1 VPGLY
6 ITMDLVT
13 IFHPVQ
19 LLIAPFF
26 LTSTLALSTDKCS
39 HDLLVDTISEME
51 HCITKIGTEVD
62 FCQAHQDIL
71 SCSRSGLNACFSP
84 AEVEAILTVQ
94 KAELRT
100 ATETVFS
107 PSVYVDVALQKQL
120 EELLNS
126 CYYIP
131 SKEEAS
137 KVELKR
143 LYWLDYVYTDGN
155 CSKEEIGQVQ
165 KSLESCM
172 DKQTVEF
179 QTQVAGIKTAI
190 SLKEKVCKIM
200 NKTYGRCFRLI
211 YPSCFSTR
219 DTSYLDSQTVELF
232 REGLQVSQEPGL
244 LDFSMADCLAPRS
257 LPTATSSS
265 SRTTIEPVSTTFV
278 ASIVFYIFGIR
289 QNQI

>member
-1 VPGLY
+1 
-6 ITMDLVT
+6 MDLVT
-13 IFHPVQ
+13 IFHPAQ
-19 LLIAPFF
+19 LLMAPFF
-26 LTSTLALSTDKCS
+26 LASTLALSTDKCS

-155 CSKEEIGQVQ
+155 CSKAEIGQVQ

-257 LPTATSSS
+257 LPRASSS
-265 SRTTIEPVSTTFV
+265 ASRATIPPASTLAAAIV
-278 ASIVFYIFGIR
+278 VCLSIIH
-289 QNQI
+289 QNKQ

>member
-1 VPGLY
+1 
-6 ITMDLVT
+6 MDLVT

-19 LLIAPFF
+19 LLMAPFF
-26 LTSTLALSTDKCS
+26 LSSTLALSTDKCS

-155 CSKEEIGQVQ
+155 CIKAEIGQVQ

-257 LPTATSSS
+257 LPTASSSS

-278 ASIVFYIFGIR
+278 ASIAFYIFGIR

>member
-1 VPGLY
+1 
-6 ITMDLVT
+6 MDLVT

-155 CSKEEIGQVQ
+155 CSKAEIGQVQ

-257 LPTATSSS
+257 LPTASSSS
-265 SRTTIEPVSTTFV
+265 SRTTIPPASTLAAAIV
-278 ASIVFYIFGIR
+278 VCLSIIH
-289 QNQI
+289 QNKQ

>member
-1 VPGLY
+1 MLQNES
-6 ITMDLVT
+6 DLSG
-13 IFHPVQ
+13 I
-19 LLIAPFF
+19 LAPNI
-26 LTSTLALSTDKCS
+26 K
-39 HDLLVDTISEME
+39 
-51 HCITKIGTEVD
+51 
-62 FCQAHQDIL
+62 
-71 SCSRSGLNACFSP
+71 
-84 AEVEAILTVQ
+84 VEAILTVQ

-155 CSKEEIGQVQ
+155 CSKAEIGQVQ

-257 LPTATSSS
+257 LPKASSSS
-265 SRTTIEPVSTTFV
+265 SRTIIPP
-278 ASIVFYIFGIR
+278 ASILAAAIVVGLSIIH
-289 QNQI
+289 QNKQ

>member
-1 VPGLY
+1 
-6 ITMDLVT
+6 MDLVT
-13 IFHPVQ
+13 ILHPLQ
-19 LLIAPFF
+19 LLMAPFF

-84 AEVEAILTVQ
+84 AEVDAILTVQ

-155 CSKEEIGQVQ
+155 CSKAEIGQVQ

-257 LPTATSSS
+257 LPTALSSS
-265 SRTTIEPVSTTFV
+265 FRTTSPPAYTLAAAIVV
-278 ASIVFYIFGIR
+278 CLSIIH
-289 QNQI
+289 QNKQ

>member
-1 VPGLY
+1 MMGSSKISLPRL
-6 ITMDLVT
+6 L
-13 IFHPVQ
+13 FLLQ
-19 LLIAPFF
+19 LLSPAFP
-26 LTSTLALSTDKCS
+26 LSTDKCS

-71 SCSRSGLNACFSP
+71 SCSRGGLNACFKP
-84 AEVEAILTVQ
+84 EEVEAILTVQ

-107 PSVYVDVALQKQL
+107 PSVYVDVALQEQL

-155 CSKEEIGQVQ
+155 CTKTEIGQVQ

-172 DKQTVEF
+172 DKQTIEF
-179 QTQVAGIKTAI
+179 QTQVAGIKSAI

-219 DTSYLDSQTVELF
+219 DSTYLDSQTVELF
-232 REGLQVSQEPGL
+232 REGLEVSQEPGL
-244 LDFSMADCLAPRS
+244 LDFSMADCLAPRTH
-257 LPTATSSS
+257 PTTSSS
-265 SRTTIEPVSTTFV
+265 QTQSP
-278 ASIVFYIFGIR
+278 ASIFAAYLAFALLVIH
-289 QNQI
+289 QNQFLT

>member
-1 VPGLY
+1 MGSRKTSLPRL
-6 ITMDLVT
+6 L
-13 IFHPVQ
+13 FLLQ
-19 LLIAPFF
+19 LIAPAF
-26 LTSTLALSTDKCS
+26 ALSTDKCS

-71 SCSRSGLNACFSP
+71 SCSRNGLNACFKP

-107 PSVYVDVALQKQL
+107 PSVYVDVALQEQL

-155 CSKEEIGQVQ
+155 CSKTEIGQVQ

-172 DKQTVEF
+172 DKQTIEF
-179 QTQVAGIKTAI
+179 QTQVGGIKSAT
-190 SLKEKVCKIM
+190 SLREKVCKIM

-211 YPSCFSTR
+211 YPSCFSKR
-219 DTSYLDSQTVELF
+219 DSSYLDSQTVELF
-232 REGLQVSQEPGL
+232 REGLEVSQEPGL
-244 LDFSMADCLAPRS
+244 LDFSMADCLAART
-257 LPTATSSS
+257 LPTASSS
-265 SRTTIEPVSTTFV
+265 SSQTQSSDF
-278 ASIVFYIFGIR
+278 IFAAYLAFTLLVVH
-289 QNQI
+289 QNQFLT

>member
-1 VPGLY
+1 MMGGRAVSLHRP
-6 ITMDLVT
+6 I
-13 IFHPVQ
+13 
-19 LLIAPFF
+19 LLLLLQPLEFF
-26 LTSTLALSTDKCS
+26 LLSPASALSTDKCS
-39 HDLLVDTISEME
+39 HDVLVDTISEME
-51 HCITKIGTEVD
+51 HCITRIGTDVD

-71 SCSRSGLNACFSP
+71 SCSRNGLNACFKP

-137 KVELKR
+137 QVELKR
-143 LYWLDYVYTDGN
+143 LYWLDYVNTDGN
-155 CSKEEIGQVQ
+155 CSKAEIGQVQ
-165 KSLESCM
+165 NSLESCM

-179 QTQVAGIKTAI
+179 QTQVAGIKSVI

-211 YPSCFSTR
+211 YPSCFSSR
-219 DTSYLDSQTVELF
+219 DSSYLDSQTVELF
-232 REGLQVSQEPGL
+232 REGLEVSQEPGL
-244 LDFSMADCLAPRS
+244 LDFSMADCLVPRT
-257 LPTATSSS
+257 LPTSSS
-265 SRTTIEPVSTTFV
+265 TSQTSSPAYMFAAYLAFVLLVSDFLT
-278 ASIVFYIFGIR
+278 
-289 QNQI
+289 

>member
-1 VPGLY
+1 
-6 ITMDLVT
+6 MDLVT
-13 IFHPVQ
+13 IFHPAQ
-19 LLIAPFF
+19 LLMAPFF
-26 LTSTLALSTDKCS
+26 LASTLALSTDKCS

-131 SKEEAS
+131 SKEEAN

-155 CSKEEIGQVQ
+155 CSKAEIGQVQ

-257 LPTATSSS
+257 LPTASSSS
-265 SRTTIEPVSTTFV
+265 SRTTIPPVSTLAAAIV
-278 ASIVFYIFGIR
+278 VCLSIVH
-289 QNQI
+289 QNKQ

>member
-1 VPGLY
+1 MGSRKTSLPRL
-6 ITMDLVT
+6 LVLL
-13 IFHPVQ
+13 Q
-19 LLIAPFF
+19 LLSPAF
-26 LTSTLALSTDKCS
+26 ALSTDKCS
-39 HDLLVDTISEME
+39 HDVLVDTISEME
-51 HCITKIGTEVD
+51 HCITKIGTDVD

-71 SCSRSGLNACFSP
+71 SCSRNGLNACFKP
-84 AEVEAILTVQ
+84 KEVEAILTVQ

-155 CSKEEIGQVQ
+155 CTKAEIGQVQ

-172 DKQTVEF
+172 DKQTIEF
-179 QTQVAGIKTAI
+179 QTQVGGIKSAT
-190 SLKEKVCKIM
+190 SLREKVCKIM

-219 DTSYLDSQTVELF
+219 DSSYLDSQTVELF
-232 REGLQVSQEPGL
+232 REGLEVSQEPGL
-244 LDFSMADCLAPRS
+244 LDFSMADCLAART
-257 LPTATSSS
+257 LPSTTSSS
-265 SRTTIEPVSTTFV
+265 SQTQSSAFTFAAYLAFTLLV
-278 ASIVFYIFGIR
+278 VVH
-289 QNQI
+289 QNQSLT

>member
-1 VPGLY
+1 
-6 ITMDLVT
+6 
-13 IFHPVQ
+13 
-19 LLIAPFF
+19 
-26 LTSTLALSTDKCS
+26 
-39 HDLLVDTISEME
+39 ME

-71 SCSRSGLNACFSP
+71 SCSRNGLNACFKP
-84 AEVEAILTVQ
+84 TEVEAILTVQ

-107 PSVYVDVALQKQL
+107 PSVYVDVALQEQL

-155 CSKEEIGQVQ
+155 CTKTEIGQVQ

-172 DKQTVEF
+172 DKQTIEF
-179 QTQVAGIKTAI
+179 QTQVGGIKSAT
-190 SLKEKVCKIM
+190 SLREKVCKIM

-219 DTSYLDSQTVELF
+219 DSSYLDSQTVELF
-232 REGLQVSQEPGL
+232 REGLEVSQEPGL
-244 LDFSMADCLAPRS
+244 LDFSMADCLAART
-257 LPTATSSS
+257 LPSTTSSS
-265 SRTTIEPVSTTFV
+265 SSQTQSPAFILAAYLAFILLVV
-278 ASIVFYIFGIR
+278 H
-289 QNQI
+289 QNQFST

>member
-1 VPGLY
+1 MSAPRVLQNN
-6 ITMDLVT
+6 
-13 IFHPVQ
+13 Q
-19 LLIAPFF
+19 LLSGSEKKPPQCVAPK
-26 LTSTLALSTDKCS
+26 SWCS

-155 CSKEEIGQVQ
+155 CSKAEIGQVQ

-257 LPTATSSS
+257 LPTASSSS
-265 SRTTIEPVSTTFV
+265 SRTTIETVSTFV
-278 ASIVFYIFGIR
+278 AFIAFYLFGIR

>member
-1 VPGLY
+1 
-6 ITMDLVT
+6 MDLVT

-26 LTSTLALSTDKCS
+26 LTSTMALSTDKCS

-84 AEVEAILTVQ
+84 EEVEAILTVQ

-257 LPTATSSS
+257 LPKASSS
-265 SRTTIEPVSTTFV
+265 SSKTTIETVSTFV
-278 ASIVFYIFGIR
+278 ASVAFYLFGIR
-289 QNQI
+289 KNQI